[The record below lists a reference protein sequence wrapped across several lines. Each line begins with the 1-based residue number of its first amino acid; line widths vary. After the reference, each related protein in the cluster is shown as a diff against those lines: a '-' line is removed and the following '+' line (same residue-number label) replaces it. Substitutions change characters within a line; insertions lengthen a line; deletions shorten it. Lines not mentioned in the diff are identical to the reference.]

1 MLKIKHSKEYSEVVR
16 QYYVDIIDYRSICIE
31 YNSRFVHNFIRVDVI
46 HSIRVDVYN
55 TTCLPC

>member
-1 MLKIKHSKEYSEVVR
+1 MLKIKHSKEYSEAVR

-46 HSIRVDVYN
+46 HSIGVDV
-55 TTCLPC
+55 